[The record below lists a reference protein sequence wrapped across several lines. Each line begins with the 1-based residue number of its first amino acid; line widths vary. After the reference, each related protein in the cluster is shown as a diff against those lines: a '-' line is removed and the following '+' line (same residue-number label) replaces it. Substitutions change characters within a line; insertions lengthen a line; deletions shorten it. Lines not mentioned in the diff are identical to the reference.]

1 MPDLNAE
8 WRFSIYYAALFA
20 SIGTVGP
27 FFAVWLDS
35 LGIDASTIGLIA
47 AAPSVLMVFTTV
59 AIGRWA
65 DSLQERRTA
74 IILCN
79 ALILL
84 VQLALFW
91 PVHPWLILIAWTL
104 SGVLMFAKVPVT
116 DAAALSV
123 TTQRNTD
130 FARVRVYGSIGFV
143 VAVSA
148 GGYLYDVVGIAMFIP
163 VLFAGNV
170 LRLWLSAGLPR
181 ELSTS
186 RVATEPVVSG
196 HSSPV
201 YQKAILLT
209 IVGASLIQASHAV
222 VYTFG
227 ILLWSHQGYSETT
240 GSLLIAIGVVAEV
253 LLMWR
258 FKSLTKNLSAR
269 GCLIIA
275 ATLGVVRWAVLAM
288 SPSLPVIYLAQLI
301 HGATFGLTFLATA
314 TFIARRV
321 GEANAARGQG
331 LSATVTTV
339 LLAVATFVAGQWFDQ
354 LGMLLY
360 WLMAALCAAAILLL
374 TLSYRIPIEHSP

>member
-1 MPDLNAE
+1 MLNLNAE

-20 SIGTVGP
+20 SIGSVGP

-35 LGIDASTIGLIA
+35 LGIEAGTIGVIA
-47 AAPSVLMVFTTV
+47 AAPSIVMVFTTV

-65 DSLQERRTA
+65 DGLKEKRTA

-79 ALILL
+79 VLITLAQL
-84 VQLALFW
+84 VLFW
-91 PVHPWLILIAWTL
+91 PVHPWLILISWTI

-123 TTQRNTD
+123 TSRRNTD

-143 VAVSA
+143 VAISA
-148 GGYLYDVVGIAMFIP
+148 SGYLYDVVGIAMFIP

-170 LRLWLSAGLPR
+170 LRLWLSAMLPR
-181 ELSTS
+181 EQTDHADVQHGALVDSK
-186 RVATEPVVSG
+186 A
-196 HSSPV
+196 V
-201 YQKAILLT
+201 YQKAVLLS
-209 IVGASLIQASHAV
+209 IVGAALIQSSHAV

-227 ILLWSHQGYSETT
+227 ILLWNQQGYSETT

-258 FKSLTKNLSAR
+258 FESLTRKLSAR

-275 ATLGVVRWAVLAM
+275 ATLGVFRWAVLAT
-288 SPSLPVIYLAQLI
+288 SPSLPVIYLAQLL
-301 HGATFGLTFLATA
+301 HGATFGLTYLATA
-314 TFIARRV
+314 LFIARRV

-331 LSATVTTV
+331 LSATVTTAF
-339 LLAVATFVAGQWFDQ
+339 LAVATYSAGQMFDT

-360 WLMAALCAAAILLL
+360 WVMAGICALAMVLLV
-374 TLSYRIPIEHSP
+374 LSFRTP